1 MGNKAHLRPHRKK
14 RQASRTTGLLLLVLF
29 IALVALAT
37 AVAASGHAI
46 LPAGRIIPLRGGRC
60 RRPSRRVLDRA
71 AGQQREQQ
79 RHHTAPDLGAS
90 RQTRRSGLSRRNG
103 RTWTTC
109 GSRRPSL
116 NPRVPLSVTT
126 STGAPRCRPRCTTA
140 GDVPV
145 VCSIARSM
153 PGTRGHSRTLQLARW
168 PALGQVC
175 AWPPTSS

>member
-60 RRPSRRVLDRA
+60 RRPSRRVPVA
-71 AGQQREQQ
+71 CSIGKQ
-79 RHHTAPDLGAS
+79 RHHTAPDLGAP
-90 RQTRRSGLSRRNG
+90 RQTRRSRLSRRNG

-126 STGAPRCRPRCTTA
+126 STRAPRCRPRCTTA

-145 VCSIARSM
+145 VCPIARSM